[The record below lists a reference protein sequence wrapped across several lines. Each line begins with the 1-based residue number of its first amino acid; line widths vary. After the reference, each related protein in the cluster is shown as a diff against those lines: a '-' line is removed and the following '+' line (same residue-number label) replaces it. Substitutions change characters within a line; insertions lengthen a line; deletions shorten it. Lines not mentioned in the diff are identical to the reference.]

1 MSNSATR
8 SGRRPGAGIVLPFIV
23 VFAAVT
29 LSSLKN
35 GRICNRMAINLINS
49 IGNDM
54 SDQDPR
60 PDGAEEK
67 ATDRPE
73 TSGMPVDVEQDAQL
87 AGRVRESARQIWLAG
102 LGAYT
107 KAEEDAGRFFDRL
120 VHEGEELENKTR
132 GLVEKQLKTVEHK
145 VEDVRERATGTWD
158 RLETLFDQRV
168 SGALRRL
175 GIHRREEIEVLEQ
188 RLAALE
194 EEVRVLKAQSDPS
207 RATGGDEEE

>member
-1 MSNSATR
+1 
-8 SGRRPGAGIVLPFIV
+8 
-23 VFAAVT
+23 
-29 LSSLKN
+29 
-35 GRICNRMAINLINS
+35 
-49 IGNDM
+49 M

-60 PDGAEEK
+60 PELSSEK
-67 ATDRPE
+67 TQDAPE
-73 TSGMPVDVEQDAQL
+73 PSGVPGDPDQDAQL
-87 AGRVRESARQIWLAG
+87 AGRIRESARQIWLAG

-175 GIHRREEIEVLEQ
+175 GIHRREDIEALEQ
-188 RLAALE
+188 RLATLE
-194 EEVRVLKAQSDPS
+194 EDVRALRAQLGSAP
-207 RATGGDEEE
+207 AVGGDEEEE